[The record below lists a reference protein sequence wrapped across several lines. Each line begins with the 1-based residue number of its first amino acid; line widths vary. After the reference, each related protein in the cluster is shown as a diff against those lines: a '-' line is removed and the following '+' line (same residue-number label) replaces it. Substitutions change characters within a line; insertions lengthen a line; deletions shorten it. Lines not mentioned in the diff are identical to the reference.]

1 MRNIWEKERLKI
13 CARSSIGK
21 KDKRA
26 YKQFV
31 NFKPLSK
38 KEKKRFENYR
48 NLPIKK
54 IRRIEYMTKCPER
67 KETNVVFYLI
77 CYNENSVK
85 DRRILWQISLLAS
98 LFCRSLLSV
107 VGLVVC
113 THWPLPQERTLC
125 EGKDLDGGAGSM

>member
-1 MRNIWEKERLKI
+1 MGNIWEKERLKN

-26 YKQFV
+26 YKLFV

-38 KEKKRFENYR
+38 KEKKRFEKN
-48 NLPIKK
+48 
-54 IRRIEYMTKCPER
+54 RRIEYMTKCPER

-98 LFCRSLLSV
+98 LFFRSLLSV

-113 THWPLPQERTLC
+113 THCPLPQERTLC

>member
-1 MRNIWEKERLKI
+1 
-13 CARSSIGK
+13 
-21 KDKRA
+21 
-26 YKQFV
+26 
-31 NFKPLSK
+31 
-38 KEKKRFENYR
+38 
-48 NLPIKK
+48 
-54 IRRIEYMTKCPER
+54 MTKSPER
-67 KETNVVFYLI
+67 KKTNVVFYLI

-125 EGKDLDGGAGSM
+125 EGKDLGGGGWIDVTCYGVGLKFGEKRLRVSALLLLSCSVS